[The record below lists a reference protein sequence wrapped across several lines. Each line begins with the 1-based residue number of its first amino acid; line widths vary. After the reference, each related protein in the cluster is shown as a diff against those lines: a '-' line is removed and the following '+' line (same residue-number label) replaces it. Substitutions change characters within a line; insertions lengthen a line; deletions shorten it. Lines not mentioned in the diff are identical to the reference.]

1 MRKNLTTKEILMV
14 ASLLFGMF
22 FGAGNLI
29 FPIHMGQ
36 EAGSNIFA
44 AFIGF
49 ILTGAGLPLLSVV
62 AFGRSHSESVYE
74 MASPIGKRYATLFT
88 CAMYLA
94 IGPLVCIP
102 RCATV
107 SYTIGLEPLLGT
119 NPLALGIFSA
129 LFFSLVLFFTLRP
142 GRIIDWIGKYLNP
155 TFLLFFC
162 TLLIIA
168 LLNPLG
174 EIKNILPTQAYQH
187 NAFFKGFLEGYN
199 TLDALAGLAFGVVV
213 INTIKGLGVEKPE
226 LIAKV
231 TLKAGVLACLLMAIL
246 YGGACTVGAQSRG
259 YFELS
264 ANGGVALAS
273 VCWYYLGR
281 AGQLFLAVIV
291 TLACLKTSIGLTT
304 SIGEAFA
311 DMFTNKKYYR
321 EWAIGFCLF
330 SFIVSNVGLSLI
342 ISFAIPVL
350 VFLYPLA
357 MTLIILAIIGNTFNH
372 DKRIYISVT
381 LFTLPIA
388 FLDVLHTLNI
398 KLAFTSCIPLFDEGI
413 GWIIPSLIGF
423 SIGLFLY
430 KTSKNNNY
438 A

>member
-1 MRKNLTTKEILMV
+1 MERKLSAKEILMV

-36 EAGSNIFA
+36 EAGSNIGA

-74 MASPIGKRYATLFT
+74 MASPIGKKYATLFT
-88 CAMYLA
+88 CTMYLA

-107 SYTIGLEPLLGT
+107 SYTVGLEPLLGA
-119 NPLALGIFSA
+119 NPWALGIFSA
-129 LFFSLVLFFTLRP
+129 LFFSLVLFFSLRP

-155 TFLLFFC
+155 LFLLFFC
-162 TLLIIA
+162 SLLLIA

-174 EIKNILPTQAYQH
+174 EVQNILPATAYKQ

-199 TLDALAGLAFGVVV
+199 TLDAIAGLAFGVVI
-213 INTIKGLGVEKPE
+213 INTIKGLGLKKPE
-226 LIAKV
+226 AIAAT

-259 YFELS
+259 YFEIS
-264 ANGGVALAS
+264 ANGGIALAS
-273 VCWYYLGR
+273 ICWYYLGR

-304 SIGEAFA
+304 SIGETFA
-311 DMFTNKKYYR
+311 EMFTHKKRYR

-330 SFIVSNVGLSLI
+330 SFVISNVGLSLI
-342 ISFAIPVL
+342 ISFAIPL
-350 VFLYPLA
+350 LMFLYPLA
-357 MTLIILAIIGNTFNH
+357 MTLIVLSIIGNTFNH
-372 DKRIYISVT
+372 DNRVYIAVT

-388 FLDVLHTLNI
+388 FLDLLNGFNV
-398 KLAFTSCIPLFDEGI
+398 KLPFTSYIPLFNLGI
-413 GWIIPSLIGF
+413 GWMVPALIGLGV
-423 SIGLFLY
+423 GLFWY
-430 KTSKNNNY
+430 KTTK
-438 A
+438 